1 MALPLP
7 QEFAMAYAQV
17 PQQGAIAEMNITP
30 LVDVMLVML
39 VIFMIAAPV
48 FTQAIP
54 MDLGRGDGHPPPQ
67 ASPTEIR
74 IDASGEVFMN
84 GQPAPLSALGAMFS
98 AEAVRA
104 GETLPVVEIDAS
116 GDADYQV
123 VAKVLALS
131 QNAGLEKIRFV
142 R

>member
-1 MALPLP
+1 
-7 QEFAMAYAQV
+7 MAYAQV

-54 MDLGRGDGHPPPQ
+54 MDIPQRNDGPPP
-67 ASPTEIR
+67 ATIEPLKMR
-74 IDASGEVFMN
+74 IDATGDVYVN
-84 GQPAPLSALGAMFS
+84 GQLAPLSALDAMLS

-104 GETLPVVEIDAS
+104 GQTLPVVEIDVS
-116 GDADYQV
+116 GEAEYEV

>member
-1 MALPLP
+1 
-7 QEFAMAYAQV
+7 MAYAHV
-17 PQQGAIAEMNITP
+17 SKQGPIAEMNITP

-54 MDLGRGDGHPPPQ
+54 MDIPQRSDGPPPTKV
-67 ASPTEIR
+67 APTEIR

-84 GQPAPLSALGAMFS
+84 DQPAPLSALGAMFS

-123 VAKVLALS
+123 VAKVLALA

>member
-1 MALPLP
+1 
-7 QEFAMAYAQV
+7 MAYAQV

-54 MDLGRGDGHPPPQ
+54 MKLPGTGPDIRSAVVEPLKM
-67 ASPTEIR
+67 R
-74 IDASGEVFMN
+74 IDSTGDVYVN
-84 GQPAPLSALGAMFS
+84 GQLAPQSALDAMLS

-104 GETLPVVEIDAS
+104 GQTLPVVEIDAS
-116 GDADYQV
+116 GDADYEV

>member
-1 MALPLP
+1 
-7 QEFAMAYAQV
+7 MAYAHV
-17 PQQGAIAEMNITP
+17 SKQGPIAEMNITP

-54 MDLGRGDGHPPPQ
+54 MDLPQINHGPPPPKI
-67 ASPTEIR
+67 APTEIR
-74 IDASGEVFMN
+74 IDASGDVFMN

-123 VAKVLALS
+123 VAKVLALA

>member
-1 MALPLP
+1 
-7 QEFAMAYAQV
+7 MAYAQV

-54 MDLGRGDGHPPPQ
+54 MNLPATAPVTPVVVE
-67 ASPTEIR
+67 PLKMR
-74 IDASGEVFMN
+74 IDSTGDVYMN
-84 GQPAPLSALGAMFS
+84 GQLAPLSALDAMLS

-104 GETLPVVEIDAS
+104 GQTLPVVEIDAS
-116 GDADYQV
+116 GEADYEV